1 MSVPPQKDSLMPI
14 DWSPLVTLI
23 HRHRT
28 FLLMT
33 HVRPDGDGMGAQLAL
48 ADALRALGK
57 SVRVVIA
64 SPLPAR
70 YRFLDPD
77 GTAIEEF
84 TVETAEHFRGS
95 ECVLVL
101 DTGTWNQLG
110 DFGPFLKTLDVPK
123 AVIDHH
129 RTQEDLGGVAFVDA
143 TAESTGRLVYEIVQ
157 SLGVP
162 FSVAAAN
169 HLFLALGHDTGWF
182 RHPNATAAS
191 FAMAENLVAAGAI
204 PSLLYEQL
212 FEFASVGRL
221 KLTGVALSRLT
232 VACGGRV
239 AYTEVHAADYAACGA
254 VPGDTEDLISYPRM
268 IDGVE
273 VALVFIEQAAGGTKV
288 SFRAKSRVDVSKL
301 AESFGGGGH
310 RLAAGAR
317 DDRDLPATRA
327 AVLLAV
333 EAAL

>member
-1 MSVPPQKDSLMPI
+1 MPL
-14 DWSPLVTLI
+14 DWSPLVTLLN
-23 HRHRT
+23 RHRT

-57 SVRVVIA
+57 RVRVVIA
-64 SPLPAR
+64 SPLPER

-77 GTAIEEF
+77 RTAIEEF
-84 TVETAEHFRGS
+84 TPETAETFRGS
-95 ECVLVL
+95 ECVIVL

-110 DFGPFLKTLDVPK
+110 DFGPFLQSLDVPK
-123 AVIDHH
+123 VVIDHH
-129 RTQEDLGGVAFVDA
+129 RTQDDLGGLAFVDA
-143 TAESTGRLVYEIVQ
+143 TAESTGRLVYELVQ
-157 SLGVP
+157 ALGVP
-162 FSVAAAN
+162 FSAAAAN

-182 RHPNATAAS
+182 RHPNATAPS
-191 FAMAENLVAAGAI
+191 FAMAARLVEAGAN

-212 FEFASVGRL
+212 FEFATVGRL

-232 VACGGRV
+232 VKCGGRV
-239 AYTEVHAADYAACGA
+239 AYTEVYAADYPACDA

-273 VALVFIEQAAGGTKV
+273 VALVFMEQPAGGTKV
-288 SFRAKSRVDVSKL
+288 SFRAKSRVDVSKV

-317 DDRDLPATRA
+317 DARDLPTTRA